1 MTRFFQIGFHRCGTT
16 SIHQFFEA
24 NGIPSIHNDRG
35 RLAATMFDNLARGKS
50 ILDGYEN
57 YSAFSDMELLTHD
70 RYLEGYKLYPQ
81 IMEQVPDS
89 KFILNVRDPDKWIM
103 SRLIHPSSR
112 RPTDLSEQV
121 VYRDRRILTGSL
133 YERYKSCFGLRDVN
147 EVAAHMR
154 TEWNRHIFSVQDA
167 IPSDRLLVFNIE
179 SDSPLA
185 LARFVGLDDSAA
197 RLYRRANRTDAYAV
211 RYLRARLPDQLLKVA
226 PMPVKRMTVRIL
238 NLMNRK
244 FGN

>member
-1 MTRFFQIGFHRCGTT
+1 MTKFFQIGFHRCGTT
-16 SIHQFFEA
+16 SMHQFFEA
-24 NGIPSIHNDRG
+24 NGIPSVHYDRG
-35 RLAATMFDNLARGKS
+35 RLATTMFDNIAQGRH
-50 ILDGYEN
+50 ILHGYES
-57 YSAFSDMELLTHD
+57 YRAFSDMELLTHA
-70 RYLEGYKLYPQ
+70 RYLEAYKLYPQ
-81 IMEQVPDS
+81 IMAQVPDA

-103 SRLIHPSSR
+103 SRLIHPQKH
-112 RPTDLSEQV
+112 PHLSEKFT
-121 VYRDRRILTGSL
+121 YRGEKILPGIY
-133 YERYKSCFGLRDVN
+133 YEMYRACHGLSGVD

-154 TEWNRHIFSVQDA
+154 AEWDMHVASVQDA
-167 IPSDRLLVFNIE
+167 IPTDDLLVFNIE